1 MSARIIRGFGQEVNT
16 VKIEMCELS
25 KEFENGT
32 PALSDINLVI
42 ENGIFGLI
50 GPNASGKT
58 TLLRIL
64 ATLVKPSTG
73 KVTFDGRDLNHN
85 RARIRSM
92 TGYLP
97 QRFSRFRKLKTR
109 EFLDYSA
116 TLAGIFDKKIRQN
129 EVDNLLE
136 SLGLSKVGDVEAN
149 DLSVV
154 MKRLLEI
161 AQAVIGNPSILLVDE
176 PTLGLSPEERI
187 RFRNMLNERSKK
199 IDVIIMTSHILADIS
214 STCQQLAVLNK
225 GEVVYQGVPADIPG
239 EEHRYGWFIDGL
251 KPGGENTKKP
261 GE

>member
-1 MSARIIRGFGQEVNT
+1 M
-16 VKIEMCELS
+16 KIEMCELS
-25 KEFENGT
+25 KVFDDRT
-32 PALSDINLVI
+32 QALSDVNLVI
-42 ENGIFGLI
+42 ENGVFGLI

-64 ATLVKPSTG
+64 ATLVKPTGG
-73 KVTFDGRDLNHN
+73 KVMFNGQDLNKN
-85 RARIRSM
+85 RGSIRSM

-97 QRFSRFRKLKTR
+97 QRFSQFTKLKTR

-116 TLAGIFDKKIRQN
+116 SLAGIFDKKTRQN
-129 EVDNLLE
+129 EVDDLLE
-136 SLGLSKVGDVEAN
+136 SLGLSKVGDVDAN

-161 AQAVIGNPSILLVDE
+161 AQAVIGNPTILLVDE

-214 STCQQLAVLNK
+214 STCQKLAVLNK
-225 GEVVYQGVPADIPG
+225 GEVVYQGAPADIPDQ
-239 EEHRYGWFIDGL
+239 ESRYGWFIDGL
-251 KPGGENTKKP
+251 KPGLENKKKP
-261 GE
+261 PE